1 MRKQVY
7 QKRRARLRS
16 LLIFCTAAAILLALL
31 LRTDRL
37 IRPELCA
44 VCESETKQ
52 FAAGLMA
59 DSVSEVLQ
67 QEQFQ
72 YSDFAALTYDNSGN
86 VTAVETKTNQI
97 NHLQTAIYQ
106 SVQHNLE
113 QCRDASLTVSLGTAS
128 GVWLFAGHGPQVS
141 FRLLPVGHASVKLIS
156 ALESAGVN
164 QTCHTIRAEITAEIR
179 AAIPFSE
186 VTAVATYDCLLS
198 ETVIV
203 GNVPESYLEFDSS
216 DTVPQNQDFRE

>member
-128 GVWLFAGHGPQVS
+128 GVWLFAGHSSPSACRSRLGKTNQRSGIRRCQPDLPHDPGRDHCRDTGS
-141 FRLLPVGHASVKLIS
+141 HPIFRG
-156 ALESAGVN
+156 N
-164 QTCHTIRAEITAEIR
+164 RCCHI
-179 AAIPFSE
+179 
-186 VTAVATYDCLLS
+186 
-198 ETVIV
+198 
-203 GNVPESYLEFDSS
+203 
-216 DTVPQNQDFRE
+216 

>member
-86 VTAVETKTNQI
+86 VTAVETKTTI
-97 NHLQTAIYQ
+97 
-106 SVQHNLE
+106 
-113 QCRDASLTVSLGTAS
+113 CRLRSIRACSTTWSN
-128 GVWLFAGHGPQVS
+128 AGMRHSPFLSELHPACG
-141 FRLLPVGHASVKLIS
+141 FLPVTDRRSQFAFCLSV
-156 ALESAGVN
+156 
-164 QTCHTIRAEITAEIR
+164 TPR
-179 AAIPFSE
+179 
-186 VTAVATYDCLLS
+186 
-198 ETVIV
+198 
-203 GNVPESYLEFDSS
+203 
-216 DTVPQNQDFRE
+216 

>member
-106 SVQHNLE
+106 S
-113 QCRDASLTVSLGTAS
+113 
-128 GVWLFAGHGPQVS
+128 
-141 FRLLPVGHASVKLIS
+141 
-156 ALESAGVN
+156 
-164 QTCHTIRAEITAEIR
+164 
-179 AAIPFSE
+179 
-186 VTAVATYDCLLS
+186 CLLYTS
-198 ETVIV
+198 
-203 GNVPESYLEFDSS
+203 PSPRD
-216 DTVPQNQDFRE
+216 